1 LTDATH
7 AGAYDVR
14 NYVRRAKE
22 LTMKRKAKS
31 LKDVTVV
38 RAVAATAVV
47 VPLAAFLGGMNLG
60 NHNETFLR
68 DA

>member
-1 LTDATH
+1 
-7 AGAYDVR
+7 
-14 NYVRRAKE
+14 
-22 LTMKRKAKS
+22 MKRKAKS

-38 RAVAATAVV
+38 RAVAATAAV
-47 VPLAAFLGGMNLG
+47 VPLAAFLGGLNLG